1 MKKLFS
7 LTLALM
13 LTLALCLNPFTALAS
28 SAQIGGGHRASI
40 LKVILDTDI
49 AYLND
54 DAIAMFMLAQ
64 ADKAGMLEFLGVTT
78 AGGNVFVPEATTAAL
93 RQLELI
99 GREDIPVYQGT
110 DVPLDGF
117 RDMQE
122 ESRLYGIP
130 YYCGAYW
137 DFGKNDF
144 TDLTERSEDYLHLRQ
159 EPLHGY
165 AQTPAQEEAA
175 WDFILRKVHEFP
187 GEVTVMTV
195 GAATNIA
202 LALQKDPTLADDAA
216 GIIYMGGDIDCPGD
230 ATPAAELNW
239 YYDPEAIRQCLAANW
254 KSQLV
259 VPDDLAHQIHLTPS
273 IYDRLAESEQN
284 EITKL
289 ILENQKTF
297 SGEESAYVWDVVVP
311 AVFLK
316 PELMMDVQERY
327 ITVDATPGINSGR
340 AVSWPQ
346 HWLNNMETGEGFPEG
361 VNRASILFSID
372 EDAFWDFY
380 VDLLSYE
387 PSENKSVKTGIIGA
401 MDEEVASLKEALADV
416 NIKTIGGM
424 EFHEGKLD
432 GKDVVVVK
440 CSVGKVNAAACAQ
453 ILISVFEVDR
463 VINTGVAGSL
473 DADIDIGDIVVST
486 DAVQHDMDV
495 TALGFARGEIPYSNQ
510 SVFHADEEMRKSA
523 VQAVK
528 EATSGIHVFEGRV
541 CSGDQFIASR
551 AQKEAIISEFG
562 GMCCE
567 MEGAAI
573 AQVCCLNGTPFV
585 IIRAISDKA
594 DDSEEMSY
602 LEFEQAAAERCAA
615 ITRHMIAH

>member
-1 MKKLFS
+1 
-7 LTLALM
+7 M
-13 LTLALCLNPFTALAS
+13 LSVILCLGSFANAEGTEQAS
-28 SAQIGGGHRASI
+28 VMNGNAVP
-40 LKVILDTDI
+40 KVIFDTDI
-49 AYLND
+49 AYVND
-54 DAIAMFMLAQ
+54 DAIALFMLAQ
-64 ADKAGMLEFLGVTT
+64 ADRAGMLKLLGVTT
-78 AGGNVFVPEATTAAL
+78 VGGNVFVPEATTAAL

-99 GREDIPVYQGT
+99 GRADIPVYQGT
-110 DVPLDGF
+110 DEPLQGY
-117 RDMQE
+117 RDMKE

-137 DFGKNDF
+137 DFGTNDF
-144 TDLTERSEDYLHLRQ
+144 RDLSRRSPDYLHLM
-159 EPLHGY
+159 EAPMHGY
-165 AQTPAQEEAA
+165 AETPVQEEPA
-175 WDFILRKVHEFP
+175 WDFIIRAVHEYP
-187 GEVTVMTV
+187 GEVTIMTV

-202 LALQKDPTLADDAA
+202 LALQKDPTLVDDAA

-239 YYDPEAIRQCLAANW
+239 YYDPEAIRQCLKANW

-259 VPDDLAHQIHLTPS
+259 VPDDLAQQIHLTPV
-273 IYDRLAESEQN
+273 IYERLAAANQN
-284 EITKL
+284 LITKL
-289 ILENQKTF
+289 ILENQRTF
-297 SGEESAYVWDVVVP
+297 DMGESDFVWDVVVP

-316 PELMMDVQERY
+316 PELMVDVQERY

-346 HWLNNMETGEGFPEG
+346 HWLNNMETGKGFPEG
-361 VNRASILFSID
+361 VNKAYILFSID

-387 PSENKSVKTGIIGA
+387 TSENKSVKTGIIGA
-401 MDEEVASLKEALADV
+401 MDEEVASLKDALAEV
-416 NIKTIGGM
+416 NIKTIAGM
-424 EFHEGKLD
+424 EFYEGKLD

-453 ILISVFEVDR
+453 ILISVFGVDR
-463 VINTGVAGSL
+463 IINTGVAGSL

-495 TALGFARGEIPYSNQ
+495 TVLGFARGEIPYSNQ
-510 SVFHADEEMRKSA
+510 SVFLADEEMRKSA
-523 VQAVK
+523 VQAVR
-528 EATSGIHVFEGRV
+528 ETAPDIHVFEGRV

-551 AQKEAIISEFG
+551 EQKEAIISGFG
-562 GMCCE
+562 GLCCE

-573 AQVCCLNGTPFV
+573 AQVCCLNARPFV

-602 LEFEQAAAERCAA
+602 VEFEKAAAERCAA
-615 ITRHMIAH
+615 VTRYMVTH